1 MVVVKA
7 TSFFTISSEVTFSLC
22 CLDSRGRRTIVVKL
36 FHFQPKD
43 FDLEPSEVDRVT
55 KTLNFEDRSRSNLD
69 GVTGKEAEDKR
80 EGTDIDLEEDLEKNE
95 TAEEQVQAEGN

>member
-1 MVVVKA
+1 M
-7 TSFFTISSEVTFSLC
+7 
-22 CLDSRGRRTIVVKL
+22 VKL

-55 KTLNFEDRSRSNLD
+55 KTLNFEDRGCSNLD
-69 GVTGKEAEDKR
+69 DVTGKEAEDKR